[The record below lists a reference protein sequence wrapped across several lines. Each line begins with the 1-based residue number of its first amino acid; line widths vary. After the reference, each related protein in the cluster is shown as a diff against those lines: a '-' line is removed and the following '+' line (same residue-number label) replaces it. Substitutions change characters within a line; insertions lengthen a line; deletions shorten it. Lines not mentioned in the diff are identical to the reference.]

1 MKGAEI
7 SALKIFYSIPIIMFL
22 ELIRKI
28 ETWDRLNNENA
39 SCKFF
44 FNILILLNEIDKD
57 SHEITRILKMECKT
71 FQPMKMNRC

>member
-28 ETWDRLNNENA
+28 ETWDRLNNENTV
-39 SCKFF
+39 CKLFL
-44 FNILILLNEIDKD
+44 NILTLLNKIDKD
-57 SHEITRILKMECKT
+57 SHKITRILKMECKT
-71 FQPMKMNRC
+71 FQPMKMSRC

>member
-28 ETWDRLNNENA
+28 ETWDHLNNENTV
-39 SCKFF
+39 CKLFL
-44 FNILILLNEIDKD
+44 NILTLLNEIDKD
-57 SHEITRILKMECKT
+57 SHEITRILKMKCKT
-71 FQPMKMNRC
+71 FQPMKMSRC